1 MIKKTLCF
9 GFYINC
15 GETDG
20 LLACL
25 PQLEVISCSH
35 AFGPFGFKENKF
47 SWRIFN
53 PEDMDITV

>member
-1 MIKKTLCF
+1 MFL

-47 SWRIFN
+47 SLRIFN
-53 PEDMDITV
+53 PVDMDITV